1 MSALDL
7 ASAVRS
13 GERSAVDVIDEH
25 LARID
30 ARNGEINAFNLVTA
44 DAAREAAAAVDAAV
58 AAGND
63 PGPLAGVP
71 IAIKDNM
78 CTTGVATTCSSK
90 ILEGWEPPYDATVVQ
105 RVVAAGAVM
114 VGKTNLDVWSGY
126 KTSVDV
132 YDGMKIKM
140 LIDFSS
146 RILRYNSVN
155 DQMKE
160 LFNQARKG
168 GRNRRQRVNVEQ
180 LFQKEIIG
188 RSVLADYGNHR
199 IYRVHAI
206 DVMKSPQDYIK
217 DTNETF
223 LEYYQKNY
231 NIKIK
236 DANYAQSPTSSPEA
250 TEDEGRRALKD
261 AENGSIV
268 VNDLNHSKVKNAN
281 HASKLKKARRRR

>member
-1 MSALDL
+1 M
-7 ASAVRS
+7 
-13 GERSAVDVIDEH
+13 
-25 LARID
+25 
-30 ARNGEINAFNLVTA
+30 N
-44 DAAREAAAAVDAAV
+44 
-58 AAGND
+58 
-63 PGPLAGVP
+63 
-71 IAIKDNM
+71 
-78 CTTGVATTCSSK
+78 
-90 ILEGWEPPYDATVVQ
+90 
-105 RVVAAGAVM
+105 VM
-114 VGKTNLDVWSGY
+114 VKDMLQSLKFFEIGTNAQFYQKSQDFQHQVAKTNLDVWSGY

-132 YDGMKIKM
+132 YDGLKVKM

-180 LFQKEIIG
+180 LFQREIVG

-206 DVMKSPQDYIK
+206 DVKKSPQDTIK

-231 NIKIK
+231 NIKIR
-236 DANYAQSPTSSPEA
+236 DVNQP
-250 TEDEGRRALKD
+250 LL
-261 AENGSIV
+261 V
-268 VNDLNHSKVKNAN
+268 VEQHSDN
-281 HASKLKKARRRR
+281 